1 MTNPA
6 LNRGTYYPNFDWL
19 RLLLAIQV
27 VAVHTGIGSHVF
39 MNPVP
44 AFLAISGFVVLG
56 SIERRSIRDFFIS
69 RAFRVLPLLAV
80 SFVAVWI
87 YWDSQE
93 MIRNILYWLW
103 PTGKQPANPVV
114 WTLIYEEIF
123 YILLAILFLLGAY
136 KNKLIPAGICLAIM
150 GISISNKLLDI
161 PGPWYMLG
169 TAFFIGNVVY
179 QNQNTIKKFINKWV
193 ATAFLMLSILATH
206 NLEYKTVFRYGDTY
220 IDFIAFFAMLVFA
233 IAGPQ
238 MPKLKFDLS
247 YSLYLI
253 HCLVLAQISYFIPAG
268 NRLFWFTL
276 LASLPICYVA
286 WYVIEKPALRIK
298 DKIILCSTPKKEVL
312 QPVSQIE

>member
-1 MTNPA
+1 
-6 LNRGTYYPNFDWL
+6 
-19 RLLLAIQV
+19 
-27 VAVHTGIGSHVF
+27 

-80 SFVAVWI
+80 SFVAVGI

-103 PTGKQPANPVV
+103 PTGPQPANPVV
-114 WTLIYEEIF
+114 WTLIYEEAF
-123 YILLAILFLLGAY
+123 YALLAILFTLGAY
-136 KNKLIPAGICLAIM
+136 KNKLVPTGICLAIM
-150 GISISNKLLDI
+150 GVSISNKLFDI

-179 QNQNTIKKFINKWV
+179 QNQSTIKKYVNKWV
-193 ATAFLMLSILATH
+193 ASVFFLLSVIATY
-206 NLEYKTVFRYGDTY
+206 NLEYKTVFRYGATY

-238 MPKLKFDLS
+238 LPKLKFDLS

-286 WYVIEKPALRIK
+286 WYAIEKPSLRIK
-298 DKIILCSTPKKEVL
+298 DKIILSSASKKAAL
-312 QPVSQIE
+312 QAAA